1 MAVVDLF
8 AVDLVGGVAGGG
20 GGEKEKVRETEE
32 VEKKKALL
40 LLLRSSDSINSCCS
54 LRAGVFAPLFNYPS
68 DEDIDDLYYPL
79 TRIKSLPRPWYL
91 ANLTLLAI
99 AAATTTAL
107 ARD

>member
-1 MAVVDLF
+1 M
-8 AVDLVGGVAGGG
+8 
-20 GGEKEKVRETEE
+20 RETEE